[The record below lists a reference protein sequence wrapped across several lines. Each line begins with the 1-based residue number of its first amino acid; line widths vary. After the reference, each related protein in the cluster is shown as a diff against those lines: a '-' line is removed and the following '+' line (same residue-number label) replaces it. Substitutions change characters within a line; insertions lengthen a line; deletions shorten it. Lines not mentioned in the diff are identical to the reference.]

1 MRITSPTYTNHFSK
15 KKKKS
20 LVSML
25 LLLLKQI
32 LFIIF
37 SSNNASIVM
46 PVYWRK
52 KGMKALKKLK
62 YAMIQK
68 TPQCLP
74 SKPSLRIMKCILLN
88 FH

>member
-1 MRITSPTYTNHFSK
+1 
-15 KKKKS
+15 
-20 LVSML
+20 ML

-52 KGMKALKKLK
+52 KGMKALNKLK

-68 TPQCLP
+68 TPHSLP
-74 SKPSLRIMKCILLN
+74 FKPSLRIMKCILLN